1 MYLLCPSRACP
12 GAETACQVCPTFAV
26 GLLCTASLLLLP
38 TFVVSATI
46 QQSWPPWKPTSAVID
61 PVASR
66 PPSVDVGYHTLV
78 GRVRDHNEDSLKVD
92 RDLGLF
98 IVADGMGGH
107 NAGERASQLAV
118 EVLHDFVAGHTDG
131 TIGATELTQ
140 AFVQANTA
148 IYEESVEHS
157 ERSGMG
163 TTLTALLISGD
174 SYRVA
179 HVGDSRAW
187 LVRDGVGRQVTDD
200 HSVLAEQVRLGVISA
215 EDAARHPMR
224 NVLTRS
230 IGNTPD
236 VEVDVLEGES
246 HPGDIWVLGTDGMTQ
261 VMDTERIAE
270 FATNSADADQ
280 TARDIVDTAC
290 EEDGSDNVT
299 AVVVRCPSG

>member
-1 MYLLCPSRACP
+1 MNDPDGP
-12 GAETACQVCPTFAV
+12 PT
-26 GLLCTASLLLLP
+26 T
-38 TFVVSATI
+38 
-46 QQSWPPWKPTSAVID
+46 
-61 PVASR
+61 R
-66 PPSVDVGYHTLV
+66 VDVGYHTLV
-78 GRVRDHNEDSLKVD
+78 GRVRDHNEDTLKVD
-92 RDLGLF
+92 RDIGLF
-98 IVADGMGGH
+98 VVADGMGGH

-118 EVLHDFVAGHTDG
+118 EVVHGFVADHTDKPV
-131 TIGATELTQ
+131 GAAELTR
-140 AFVQANTA
+140 AFLRANTV
-148 IYEESVEHS
+148 IYEESLQHS

-163 TTLTALLISGD
+163 TTLTALLVNGT

-187 LVRDGVGRQVTDD
+187 LVRDGVGRQITDD

-246 HPGDIWVLGTDGMTQ
+246 LPGDIWVLGTDGMTQ

-270 FATNSADADQ
+270 FATGNTGADQ
-280 TARDIVDTAC
+280 TARAIVDAAC
-290 EEDGSDNVT
+290 AEDGSDNVT
-299 AVVVRCPSG
+299 AVVVRFPNA

>member
-1 MYLLCPSRACP
+1 MSDPAGP
-12 GAETACQVCPTFAV
+12 PTE
-26 GLLCTASLLLLP
+26 P
-38 TFVVSATI
+38 
-46 QQSWPPWKPTSAVID
+46 
-61 PVASR
+61 
-66 PPSVDVGYHTLV
+66 VDVGYHTVV

-118 EVLHDFVAGHTDG
+118 EVLHDFVTDHIAGP
-131 TIGATELTQ
+131 IGAAELTR
-140 AFVQANTA
+140 AFVQVNTV
-148 IYEESVEHS
+148 IYEESLQHS

-163 TTLTALLISGD
+163 TTLTALLVNGT

-187 LVRDGVGRQVTDD
+187 LVRDGVGRQITDD

-215 EDAARHPMR
+215 EDAANHPMR

-246 HPGDIWVLGTDGMTQ
+246 LPGDIWVLGTDGMTQ
-261 VMDTERIAE
+261 VMDTERITE
-270 FATNSADADQ
+270 FATGSIRADQ
-280 TARDIVDTAC
+280 TARSIVDVAC
-290 EEDGSDNVT
+290 EEDGSDNIT
-299 AVVVRCPSG
+299 AIVVRCPTA

>member
-1 MYLLCPSRACP
+1 M
-12 GAETACQVCPTFAV
+12 T
-26 GLLCTASLLLLP
+26 
-38 TFVVSATI
+38 
-46 QQSWPPWKPTSAVID
+46 D
-61 PVASR
+61 PVD
-66 PPSVDVGYHTLV
+66 PPTTSVDVGFHTLV

-92 RDLGLF
+92 RDLALY

-118 EVLHDFVAGHTDG
+118 EVVHDFVAGHPDG
-131 TIGATELTQ
+131 TIDAAELTR
-140 AFVQANTA
+140 AFVKANTT
-148 IYEESVEHS
+148 IYDESVQNS

-163 TTLTALLISGD
+163 TTLTALLIDGD

-187 LVRDGVGRQVTDD
+187 LVRGGVGRQITND

-215 EDAARHPMR
+215 EDAACHPMR

-236 VEVDVLEGES
+236 VEVDVLEGEL
-246 HPGDIWVLGTDGMTQ
+246 HPGDIWVLGTDGMTK
-261 VMDTERIAE
+261 VMDTDRIAE
-270 FATNSADADQ
+270 FATSTADADQ
-280 TARDIVDTAC
+280 TARAIVDAAC

-299 AVVVRCPSG
+299 AVVVRFPSS